1 MKDLELQLA
10 QDRALRDAA
19 KAVVQADI
27 AFLKEDFAPSALT
40 SRMAGGATE
49 VFDHAKDIAEDN
61 KGILGTLV
69 AAVILWFARNPI
81 LDLLARD
88 KDDEQDDEVPEHNA
102 AADRSDTEH

>member
-19 KAVVQADI
+19 KAVIQADI
-27 AFLKEDFAPSALT
+27 AFLKEDLAPSALT
-40 SRMAGGATE
+40 SRMADGATE
-49 VFDHAKDIAEDN
+49 VFDRAKDVAEDN

-81 LDLLARD
+81 LDLLAGDR
-88 KDDEQDDEVPEHNA
+88 DDEQHDEAPEHNVT
-102 AADRSDTEH
+102 ADRSDAEH